1 MEQKEEGKKDK
12 MAKENLGCRQK
23 QTSKMKRMTKHKQ
36 TKKLKQKIKTKLMLC
51 ALCADLPTPQPAS
64 GNMTS
69 ATQKQ

>member
-1 MEQKEEGKKDK
+1 
-12 MAKENLGCRQK
+12 
-23 QTSKMKRMTKHKQ
+23 MKRMTKHKQ